1 MVAGCEAKQREQP
14 PSPDVRANFMI
25 FSPTAAHSEP
35 HHACVGD
42 LACAVCAQL
51 GVCIL
56 VWE

>member
-1 MVAGCEAKQREQP
+1 MVAGCEAKQRAQP
-14 PSPDVRANFMI
+14 SSPDVRANFMI

-56 VWE
+56 AWE